1 MANEELEAGT
11 PSPQEVPSPD
21 SAFNDLL
28 GDIKDGD
35 RQKYSN
41 VETALKS
48 INPAQE
54 QIKTLN
60 EENERLKEQVSKST
74 QFDQILQKLGEK
86 SQSQEHQPQPTSTFD
101 DSKLDEIL
109 DNKLSQRQQQLI
121 ADQNVATVMK
131 SFKDKFGDKAESVYN
146 QMAADNGIGGDTLRD
161 LASKSPLA
169 VLRLAGLDQP
179 TKQSVPSA
187 TTQTHRTEPLNHQ
200 DAPSSRIKMV
210 GASSNDMVTAWR
222 NTEALVNQ
230 N

>member
-11 PSPQEVPSPD
+11 PSPVEAVPSPD

-60 EENERLKEQVSKST
+60 EENERLKEQVAKST
-74 QFDQILQKLGEK
+74 QFDEILQKLGDK
-86 SQSQEHQPQPTSTFD
+86 SQSQEHPPQTTQTFD

-109 DNKLSQRQQQLI
+109 DNKLTQRQQQLV
-121 ADQNVATVMK
+121 ANENVATVMQT
-131 SFKDKFGDKAESVYN
+131 FKDKFGDKAESVYN

-161 LASKSPLA
+161 LASKSPQA
-169 VLRLAGLDQP
+169 VLKLAGLDKAQGRSTP
-179 TKQSVPSA
+179 SV
-187 TTQTHRTEPLNHQ
+187 TTQTHRTEPLNHD
-200 DAPSSRIKMV
+200 DAPSARIKMV

-222 NTEALVNQ
+222 NTAALVNQ
-230 N
+230 